1 MFRSSARRLQRLLGT
16 RLWRQKAAVIPAF
29 KFCKTFEVHR
39 LIQTRKSLAIPK
51 TADFGCVAAPSPP
64 KVAKNNLSSFSRKTI
79 PFSPRAKFAAPPDT
93 RILPRSL
100 PCEFPACSELAWRRT
115 SNGLLHHERSGIPNA
130 LLLHLQI
137 LTPSPHPAYT
147 LPALSVLIPS
157 GIPTEGIANVRLFD
171 NKGPA
176 PEVTS

>member
-1 MFRSSARRLQRLLGT
+1 MASGRWVMAP
-16 RLWRQKAAVIPAF
+16 KAAVILAH

-39 LIQTRKSLAIPK
+39 FVQTRKSLAIPK
-51 TADFGCVAAPSPP
+51 TADFGCVAAPSLP
-64 KVAKNNLSSFSRKTI
+64 KVAKYNLSSFSRKTI

-100 PCEFPACSELAWRRT
+100 PCGFPTCSELAWRCTVNR
-115 SNGLLHHERSGIPNA
+115 LLHHERSGLPHA
-130 LLLHLQI
+130 LVLHLQT

-157 GIPTEGIANVRLFD
+157 GIPTEGMAKVRLFD

-176 PEVTS
+176 PEVATS